1 MKNNKR
7 IKFYKYANEYINILN
22 SFYETYKNSIDENVL
37 NDEYD
42 LMTDVL
48 DDLIYDRT
56 DSWYINFKKN
66 KYRNHIIY
74 KTDKSTWKALSK
86 RYKKMWMITFGF

>member
-1 MKNNKR
+1 MKS
-7 IKFYKYANEYINILN
+7 IKYFKYANEYVKHLN
-22 SFYETYKNSIDENVL
+22 MFYDKYKNSIDICLL

-48 DDLIYDRT
+48 DDLTYDNC

-66 KYRNHIIY
+66 KYRKHIIY
-74 KTDKSTWKALSK
+74 QTDKECWKILSK
-86 RYKKMWMITFGF
+86 LYRKMWMITFGF